1 MEIYFTG
8 IIIAFSTFL
17 IIGLFHPVVIKTE
30 YYTGTRYWWT
40 FLISGLAC
48 IGSAIFVENVIVS
61 SLLGVLGATLL
72 WSPQG
77 GNAPFSKACPPSCP
91 ALSSWAPPLHV
102 PDPVPQP
109 WKMMLL
115 PDSPSRLAGT
125 PLPPGL
131 QGWAPLLLG
140 VYLLLVSFPNSWTAA
155 AAAKSFSHVQLWVT
169 P

>member
-1 MEIYFTG
+1 MKVKAKSLSCVRPSATPWTA
-8 IIIAFSTFL
+8 AFQ
-17 IIGLFHPVVIKTE
+17 
-30 YYTGTRYWWT
+30 
-40 FLISGLAC
+40 A
-48 IGSAIFVENVIVS
+48 
-61 SLLGVLGATLL
+61 
-72 WSPQG
+72 
-77 GNAPFSKACPPSCP
+77 PPSMGFSRQEYWSGVPLPSPNNSTAAKSLQSCP
-91 ALSSWAPPLHV
+91 TLCDPRDGRPAGSPVPGILQARTLERGALSSWAPPLHV

-155 AAAKSFSHVQLWVT
+155 AAAKSFSHVQLCVT